1 MELMELNLIGFVEM
15 KASWR
20 TAAAHSTIQ
29 QFISISS
36 SEWAD
41 WLNCECWRALPPIPE
56 YENFNF
62 QWRNGVVNDENEIEF
77 LWIGGLWP
85 LLRQWLRQ
93 EKKTIQFHL
102 IHETTKEEKVAQL
115 TAADSNTNKLIYLFA
130 AEENGP
136 ATSGAPSGPAARQ
149 AKGANNNQIH
159 STRQW
164 AAPALNW
171 NWVGF
176 RGEQLFFSS
185 IWLMKKKAINNESK
199 EGVAFIWLICSFSLL
214 LLNCWVMSGQPLLC
228 RREIPFHS
236 NSIWIPFHSLCLH
249 LFYWR
254 EEE

>member
-1 MELMELNLIGFVEM
+1 MEWLIKE
-15 KASWR
+15 R
-20 TAAAHSTIQ
+20 RQQQTAQ
-29 QFISISS
+29 
-36 SEWAD
+36 
-41 WLNCECWRALPPIPE
+41 
-56 YENFNF
+56 
-62 QWRNGVVNDENEIEF
+62 
-77 LWIGGLWP
+77 
-85 LLRQWLRQ
+85 
-93 EKKTIQFHL
+93 L
-102 IHETTKEEKVAQL
+102 IHETTKEEKGAQL

>member
-77 LWIGGLWP
+77 LWLGGYGAGTA
-85 LLRQWLRQ
+85 QWLRQ

-102 IHETTKEEKVAQL
+102 IHETTR
-115 TAADSNTNKLIYLFA
+115 
-130 AEENGP
+130 
-136 ATSGAPSGPAARQ
+136 GAPIN
-149 AKGANNNQIH
+149 K
-159 STRQW
+159 
-164 AAPALNW
+164 W
-171 NWVGF
+171 NK
-176 RGEQLFFSS
+176 EKKPMKES
-185 IWLMKKKAINNESK
+185 I
-199 EGVAFIWLICSFSLL
+199 
-214 LLNCWVMSGQPLLC
+214 
-228 RREIPFHS
+228 
-236 NSIWIPFHSLCLH
+236 
-249 LFYWR
+249 
-254 EEE
+254 